1 MLAPSFPEC
10 SPSGWPRIF
19 IKVMTFFGFV
29 VLLILCCFFSTSG
42 FGLMISGMLVI
53 SALSIYFDSL
63 WGLFLDMI
71 YCCSKLNLF
80 PVIIVTKLCLLMH
93 WWQHDGNIR

>member
-1 MLAPSFPEC
+1 MLVASFTEG
-10 SPSGWPRIF
+10 STSGWARIF

-29 VLLILCCFFSTSG
+29 VLLSLFFSTSG
-42 FGLMISGMLVI
+42 FGLMISGLLVI

-63 WGLFLDMI
+63 WDYFLDMI

-80 PVIIVTKLCLLMH
+80 QVIIVKKMMPH
-93 WWQHDGNIR
+93 